1 MTLQSLPYDQTAP
14 ASPRSNAFTLICF
27 GLLVA
32 NLGYVAALI
41 LGRDWIVDA
50 AGTPFHT
57 DFTSVYAAGQLALAG
72 HPAAA
77 YDWNLHYAA
86 ENAVVPHAYAA
97 YLGWHYPPPLLMVAA
112 LLATL
117 PYAAAFLVWVAVT
130 VPLYLA
136 SMRAVVG
143 DKIGWLIGGAFPCLL
158 PNVVPGQNGLFTA
171 ALIGGT
177 LALLP
182 ARPILAGCCLGLLT
196 YKPQFGILFPLLLI
210 AGGHWRAIA
219 AAAASACA
227 LALATIALFG
237 IAPWSEFLHWLP
249 LTSHAL
255 FAQDS
260 PIHTDWSKF
269 QSVLALVRLLGGS
282 AALAWTL
289 QVTAAVVVAAVLCL
303 MWRSPRISYEI
314 KAAAAAAG
322 VLLATPYVYLY
333 DLAIL
338 AVSVGFLLRAAL
350 RTGFLSG
357 EAWGLTLGAVLMLFM
372 PFFGIPVGLMGVAI
386 AMAMIARRTAM
397 VGQPLAPPVA
407 ISAPA

>member
-1 MTLQSLPYDQTAP
+1 MPNGAAP
-14 ASPRSNAFTLICF
+14 LSIRRLIASPRSNAFALICF

-32 NLGYVAALI
+32 NLGYVAALF
-41 LGRDWIVDA
+41 LDHGWIIDA

-57 DFTSVYAAGQLALAG
+57 DFTSVYAAGRLALAG
-72 HPAAA
+72 HAAAA
-77 YDWNLHYAA
+77 YDWTLHYAA
-86 ENAVVPHAYAA
+86 ENAVVPHDYAA
-97 YLGWHYPPPLLMVAA
+97 YLGWHYPPPFLMVAA

-117 PYAAAFLVWVAVT
+117 PFAIAFLVWIAVT
-130 VPLYLA
+130 LPLYLA

-158 PNVVPGQNGLFTA
+158 PNIVPGQNGLFTA

-182 ARPILAGCCLGLLT
+182 TRPILAGCCLGLLT

-210 AGGHWRAIA
+210 AGGHWRAIGA
-219 AAAASACA
+219 AAVSACT
-227 LALATIALFG
+227 LALATIAVFG
-237 IAPWSEFLHWLP
+237 IAPWTEFLHWLP

-260 PIHTDWSKF
+260 PIHTEWSKF
-269 QSVLALVRLLGGS
+269 QSVFALVRLLGGS
-282 AALAWTL
+282 ASLAWTL
-289 QVTAAVVVAAVLCL
+289 QAVLTIVVALVLCL
-303 MWRSPRISYEI
+303 MWRSRRVSYEL

-338 AVSVGFLLRAAL
+338 AVAVGFLLRAAL
-350 RTGFLSG
+350 RTGFVTG
-357 EAWGLTLGAVLMLFM
+357 EAGALALGAALMTLL
-372 PFFGIPVGLMGVAI
+372 PFFGIPVGLMAVAI
-386 AMAMIARRTAM
+386 AVVLIGRRMAIARLPQAAT
-397 VGQPLAPPVA
+397 
-407 ISAPA
+407 

>member
-1 MTLQSLPYDQTAP
+1 MTLQAVHPGQAATA
-14 ASPRSNAFTLICF
+14 PRSNGFFLVCF
-27 GLLVA
+27 ALCVA
-32 NLGYVAALI
+32 NTGFLAALI
-41 LGRDWIVDA
+41 LDHAWIVDV
-50 AGTPFHT
+50 AGKPFHT
-57 DFTSVYAAGQLALAG
+57 DFTSVYAAGRLALDG
-72 HPAAA
+72 HAAAA

-86 ENAVVPHAYAA
+86 ENAVVPHDYAA
-97 YLGWHYPPPLLMVAA
+97 YLGWHYPPPFFMIAA

-117 PYAAAFLVWVAVT
+117 PYAVAFLVWIAAT
-130 VPLYLA
+130 LPLYLA

-158 PNVVPGQNGLFTA
+158 PNIVPGQNGLFTA

-182 ARPILAGCCLGLLT
+182 RRPILAGCCLGLLT

-210 AGGHWRAIA
+210 AGGHWRAIGA
-219 AAAASACA
+219 AVVSACA
-227 LALATIALFG
+227 LALATIAVFG
-237 IAPWSEFLHWLP
+237 VTPWSEFLHWLP

-260 PIHTDWSKF
+260 PIHTEWSKF
-269 QSVLALVRLLGGS
+269 QSLFALVRLFGGG

-289 QVTAAVVVAAVLCL
+289 QVTLTVVVALVLCL
-303 MWRSPRISYEI
+303 MWRSNRISYEL

-338 AVSVGFLLRAAL
+338 AVSIGFLLRAAL
-350 RTGFLSG
+350 RTGFASG
-357 EAWGLTLGAVLMLFM
+357 EAGALVVGAALMFLM
-372 PFFGIPVGLMGVAI
+372 PFFGIPVGLMAVAI
-386 AMAMIARRTAM
+386 ALVLIGRRIAAADQSQAAT
-397 VGQPLAPPVA
+397 
-407 ISAPA
+407 